1 MKLNSLKIILGIIFI
16 FLLTFM
22 VTDDEFIIRNWKTW
36 LLIYCALNIILGISI
51 VYEKII
57 KNKK

>member
-1 MKLNSLKIILGIIFI
+1 
-16 FLLTFM
+16 M